1 MARKKE
7 MCSSENH
14 EPGAGIVLMKLEEL
28 HSFEGHPFKVER
40 NQELFEL
47 RCSIEKEGVLVP
59 LLVRKN
65 PHGDGY
71 EIIAGHRRKEAALW
85 AGLTEVPVIIR
96 ELDDDQS
103 VIAMVDSN
111 LQREKILP
119 SEKAFAYKMRL
130 EAMKHQGRAEAD
142 TSDPLEPKCKTE
154 LVNVSELEAELQ
166 KLGKV
171 KIQKKGGA
179 EGKRS
184 NEQLASMVGES
195 VTQIKRYIRLTHLIP
210 KILDMFDKE
219 ILAIRSAVEISFLS
233 EEEQYELHAVMELEQ
248 SIPNISQANRLKR
261 MSQQKCLDMDKIYEI
276 LQEIKPNQKEQIKL
290 PLERIGKYFPTAYT
304 PKQQVDLIEK
314 LLKNWAKQ
322 NVNKNGNMKRTVST
336 MEKLTYTNVNGYLI
350 PNITYKSG
358 NQMEQLGKYGF
369 LRRDYLKNHRN
380 STYQVMLLQD
390 TIGEHLL
397 EVDKAAREREEVI
410 LKQLEEKEPLPDKEK
425 NQMAWVRAANQHKA
439 IAEEIILKELIYV

>member
-7 MCSSENH
+7 MCSLKSN
-14 EPGAGIVLMKLEEL
+14 EPGAGIVLMKWDEL

-47 RCSIEKEGVLVP
+47 RNSIEKEGVIVP

-65 PHGDGY
+65 PYGDGY

-85 AGLTEVPVIIR
+85 AGFMEVPVIIR

-142 TSDPLEPKCKTE
+142 TSDPLEPKYKT
-154 LVNVSELEAELQ
+154 ELEAELQ
-166 KLGKV
+166 ELGKV

-179 EGKRS
+179 GGKRS

-210 KILDMFDKE
+210 KILDMVDKE

-248 SIPNISQANRLKR
+248 SIR
-261 MSQQKCLDMDKIYEI
+261 MI
-276 LQEIKPNQKEQIKL
+276 LQ
-290 PLERIGKYFPTAYT
+290 
-304 PKQQVDLIEK
+304 KQ
-314 LLKNWAKQ
+314 
-322 NVNKNGNMKRTVST
+322 
-336 MEKLTYTNVNGYLI
+336 
-350 PNITYKSG
+350 
-358 NQMEQLGKYGF
+358 
-369 LRRDYLKNHRN
+369 
-380 STYQVMLLQD
+380 
-390 TIGEHLL
+390 
-397 EVDKAAREREEVI
+397 
-410 LKQLEEKEPLPDKEK
+410 
-425 NQMAWVRAANQHKA
+425 
-439 IAEEIILKELIYV
+439 

>member
-7 MCSSENH
+7 MYSPENH
-14 EPGAGIVLMKLEEL
+14 EPGAGIVLMKLDEL
-28 HSFEGHPFKVER
+28 HSFEGHPFKVEK

-85 AGLTEVPVIIR
+85 AGFMEVPVIIR

-142 TSDPLEPKCKTE
+142 TSGPLEPKCKTE

-166 KLGKV
+166 EFGKV

-179 EGKRS
+179 GGKRS

-210 KILDMFDKE
+210 KIRDMVDKE
-219 ILAIRSAVEISFLS
+219 ILAIRSAVEIVLFGL
-233 EEEQYELHAVMELEQ
+233 A
-248 SIPNISQANRLKR
+248 
-261 MSQQKCLDMDKIYEI
+261 
-276 LQEIKPNQKEQIKL
+276 
-290 PLERIGKYFPTAYT
+290 
-304 PKQQVDLIEK
+304 
-314 LLKNWAKQ
+314 
-322 NVNKNGNMKRTVST
+322 
-336 MEKLTYTNVNGYLI
+336 
-350 PNITYKSG
+350 
-358 NQMEQLGKYGF
+358 
-369 LRRDYLKNHRN
+369 
-380 STYQVMLLQD
+380 
-390 TIGEHLL
+390 
-397 EVDKAAREREEVI
+397 
-410 LKQLEEKEPLPDKEK
+410 
-425 NQMAWVRAANQHKA
+425 
-439 IAEEIILKELIYV
+439 

>member
-1 MARKKE
+1 MAKKKE
-7 MCSSENH
+7 MCSLENH
-14 EPGAGIVLMKLEEL
+14 ESGAGIVLMKLEEL

-40 NQELFEL
+40 NQALFEL

-71 EIIAGHRRKEAALW
+71 EIISGHRRKEAALW
-85 AGLTEVPVIIR
+85 AGLTKVPVIIR
-96 ELDDDQS
+96 ELDDDQL
-103 VIAMVDSN
+103 VIAMIDSN

-130 EAMKHQGRAEAD
+130 EAMKHQGRLESD

-210 KILDMFDKE
+210 NL
-219 ILAIRSAVEISFLS
+219 
-233 EEEQYELHAVMELEQ
+233 
-248 SIPNISQANRLKR
+248 
-261 MSQQKCLDMDKIYEI
+261 
-276 LQEIKPNQKEQIKL
+276 
-290 PLERIGKYFPTAYT
+290 
-304 PKQQVDLIEK
+304 
-314 LLKNWAKQ
+314 
-322 NVNKNGNMKRTVST
+322 
-336 MEKLTYTNVNGYLI
+336 
-350 PNITYKSG
+350 TYKSG
-358 NQMEQLGKYGF
+358 EQMEQLGKYGF

-397 EVDKAAREREEVI
+397 EVDKAARQREEVI

-425 NQMAWVRAANQHKA
+425 DQMAWVRAANQHRA

>member
-1 MARKKE
+1 MAKKKE
-7 MCSSENH
+7 MCSLENH
-14 EPGAGIVLMKLEEL
+14 ESGAGIVLMKLEEL

-71 EIIAGHRRKEAALW
+71 EIISGHRRKEAALW
-85 AGLTEVPVIIR
+85 AGLTKVPVIIR

-103 VIAMVDSN
+103 VIAMIDSN

-130 EAMKHQGRAEAD
+130 EAMKHQGRLESD

-210 KILDMFDKE
+210 NL
-219 ILAIRSAVEISFLS
+219 
-233 EEEQYELHAVMELEQ
+233 
-248 SIPNISQANRLKR
+248 
-261 MSQQKCLDMDKIYEI
+261 
-276 LQEIKPNQKEQIKL
+276 
-290 PLERIGKYFPTAYT
+290 
-304 PKQQVDLIEK
+304 
-314 LLKNWAKQ
+314 
-322 NVNKNGNMKRTVST
+322 
-336 MEKLTYTNVNGYLI
+336 
-350 PNITYKSG
+350 TYKSG
-358 NQMEQLGKYGF
+358 EQMEQLGKYGF

-397 EVDKAAREREEVI
+397 EVDKAARQREEVI

-425 NQMAWVRAANQHKA
+425 DQMAWVRAANQHRA